1 MSWNERIKAAREAQK
16 LTREQTVRKM
26 RDYLPTGKTAAA
38 RTLVA
43 WEQSDSEPKV
53 GECVIEACRKGSTW
67 YIGGITNWQARD
79 IDIDLGFLQ
88 GKTMT
93 LYCDGINCDKS
104 ASDYVMRTGMK
115 VPARL
120 KLHLAPGG
128 GFAAVVE

>member
-1 MSWNERIKAAREAQK
+1 MTWDERRVLEA
-16 LTREQTVRKM
+16 
-26 RDYLPTGKTAAA
+26 
-38 RTLVA
+38 
-43 WEQSDSEPKV
+43 KV